1 MFLNVNKIEKTQITL
16 FVNILV
22 AAFFLT
28 VLTFTKGYSYV
39 PMTLGIIATL
49 SLLYYRFKLKIKW
62 QLDKEDK
69 YFIYALIAYFF
80 SFVISIIF
88 NGDGFREIDNP
99 SRILLLIP
107 LIFFFNLYPIKKE
120 IVFHFIPLGSLV
132 VGVLALCQKFILNL
146 PKPFPD
152 IMSIQAGDIS
162 ITLSILS
169 IVISLYW
176 FTRDKKVAFMY
187 IAFAISGI
195 IASILSGAR
204 GGWIAFPFC
213 FLLILVLYRKQ
224 IEKKYLF
231 IIITLISTGI
241 SLLIIRPEFGFQ
253 KRYNLAKTDIIKYIE
268 KGEKN
273 SSQGARIDMWENA
286 LFAISEKPIFGY
298 GSIGYEEFKKK
309 QVTSKKMAKTTLKFN
324 SLHNQYLE
332 SFVKRGILGFIA
344 LISIMII
351 PLILFIR
358 RLKEGNL
365 ALKCIAILG
374 IIHITAHSF
383 FFLSQSYLAHN
394 SGTIFYFFIL
404 ILLYHLV
411 KQKEY
416 DI

>member
-1 MFLNVNKIEKTQITL
+1 MLLNLNKIEKPQITL

-28 VLTFTKGYSYV
+28 VLTFKKGYSYV

-69 YFIYALIAYFF
+69 YFIYALIAYFL
-80 SFVISIIF
+80 SFVISAII

-132 VGVLALCQKFILNL
+132 VGALALCQKFILNL

-169 IVISLYW
+169 IAISLYW
-176 FTRDKKVAFMY
+176 FTRDKKVAFLY
-187 IAFAISGI
+187 IVFAILGI

-213 FLLILVLYRKQ
+213 FLLVLVLYRKQ

-231 IIITLISTGI
+231 IIITLISIGI
-241 SLLIIRPEFGFQ
+241 FLLIIRPEFGFQ